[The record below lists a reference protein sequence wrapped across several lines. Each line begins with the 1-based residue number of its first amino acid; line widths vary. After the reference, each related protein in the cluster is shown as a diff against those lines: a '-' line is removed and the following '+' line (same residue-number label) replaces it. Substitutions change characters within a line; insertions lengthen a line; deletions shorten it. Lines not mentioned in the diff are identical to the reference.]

1 MEAFSGFSFFIL
13 VALLSLPAVVLGVRE
28 KSIKYYGFF
37 VTLIFAVAVS
47 YMKLYNILQLFTFV
61 ICQFILIKIYLK
73 VRTAKG
79 RNQLHYFIFLFISVM
94 PLIINKV
101 ITASKLPYK
110 YMIFIGISYM
120 TFKSAQIIIE
130 IYDGVIKEI
139 KATDFFYL
147 MLFFPTLLSGPIDRS
162 RRFEEDLNNIP
173 AKHEYLEMVGD
184 GLWKLMLGL
193 IYKNVL
199 ASGFYEILSLWG
211 KSHNLESALIYMY
224 SYGFYLFFDFAGYS
238 LMAIGVGKFFGINV
252 PMNFNKP
259 FISKDIKEF
268 WDRWHITLSHWFRDF
283 IFSRLT
289 MRFLK
294 KKVFK
299 QRLTTASVCFIIN
312 MSIMGI
318 WHGLTAPYILYG
330 FYHGVLLA
338 ITEIF
343 QKKSKFYKKHKKDK
357 WFIFVQWFIT
367 FNLVMFGFFIFSG
380 RFTTLMGIRQ

>member
-1 MEAFSGFSFFIL
+1 M
-13 VALLSLPAVVLGVRE
+13 
-28 KSIKYYGFF
+28 
-37 VTLIFAVAVS
+37 TLIFAVAVS

-139 KATDFFYL
+139 KAPDFFYL

-318 WHGLTAPYILYG
+318 WHGLTVPYILYG